1 MSPVPVTILT
11 GFLGSGKTTLLR
23 NLLGRPELA
32 RTAVIVNEFGEIGLD
47 HLLVADAQEDIVEL
61 NSGCLCCTV
70 RGDLIETLGRLEQR
84 RSADGKEAFDRI
96 VVETTGLADPAPII
110 HTLTTHERLAA
121 NYRLDGVV
129 TVVDAAN
136 GAGTLDRHEES
147 VKQAAMADRLVLS
160 KTDLPEGQAERQAIE
175 ARLRGLNPAAD
186 IIVGGPDQVT
196 PKQLFDAGLYDPSRK
211 APDVAR
217 WLREEAYAAGPG
229 DDSHHDHHHAGH
241 DHGDHDHAHDHGD
254 HDHGGHDH
262 SHDPNRHDDRIQA
275 YCVVREEAISSAAFS
290 LFVEILTMNRGPDLL
305 RVKGIVKLA
314 EDPDRPAVV
323 HGVQHIFHPPVW
335 LDAWPDDDRRTK
347 LVFITRDIPRAWIDR
362 LLDALSEDKPALA
375 S

>member
-1 MSPVPVTILT
+1 MIPVPVTILT

-23 NLLGRPELA
+23 HLLGQPELS

-47 HLLVADAQEDIVEL
+47 HLLVADAKEDIVEL

-70 RGDLIETLGRLEQR
+70 RGDLIDTLARLEQR
-84 RSADGKEAFDRI
+84 RHADGKEAFDRI

-136 GAGTLDRHEES
+136 GSGTLDRHQES

-160 KTDLPEGQAERQAIE
+160 KTDLEEGQAGRQALE

-186 IIVGGPDQVT
+186 IIAGGPDSVS
-196 PKQLFDAGLYDPSRK
+196 PRQLFDAGLYDPSTK
-211 APDVAR
+211 TPDVAR
-217 WLREEAYAAGPG
+217 WLREEAYETGPQNG
-229 DDSHHDHHHAGH
+229 SHHDHHHAGH
-241 DHGDHDHAHDHGD
+241 DHDHGHDHRHD
-254 HDHGGHDH
+254 HDHGHGHDH

-314 EDPDRPAVV
+314 EEPDRPAVV

-335 LDAWPDDDRRTK
+335 LDAWPDEDRRTK

-362 LLDALSEDKPALA
+362 LLDALSENTSALA

>member
-1 MSPVPVTILT
+1 MSLVPVTILT

-23 NLLGRPELA
+23 HLLGQPELS

-47 HLLVADAQEDIVEL
+47 HLLVADAKEDIVEL

-70 RGDLIETLGRLEQR
+70 RGDLIDTLARLEAR
-84 RSADGKEAFDRI
+84 RRADGKETFDRI

-136 GAGTLDRHEES
+136 GAGTLDRHQES

-160 KTDLPEGQAERQAIE
+160 KTDLEEGQAGRQGLE
-175 ARLRGLNPAAD
+175 ERLRGLNPAAD
-186 IIVGGPDQVT
+186 IIAGGPDSVS
-196 PKQLFDAGLYDPSRK
+196 PRQLFDAGLYDPSTK

-217 WLREEAYAAGPG
+217 WLREEAYETGPQDG
-229 DDSHHDHHHAGH
+229 SHHDHHHAGH
-241 DHGDHDHAHDHGD
+241 DHGHDHDHHHDHH
-254 HDHGGHDH
+254 HDHGHDH

-275 YCVVREEAISSAAFS
+275 YCIVREEAISSAAFS

-314 EDPDRPAVV
+314 EEPDRPAVV

-335 LDAWPDDDRRTK
+335 LDAWPDEDRRTK

-362 LLDALSEDKPALA
+362 LLDALSENTSALA

>member
-70 RGDLIETLGRLEQR
+70 RGDLIETLGRLEAR

-129 TVVDAAN
+129 TVVDSAN

-186 IIVGGPDQVT
+186 IIVGGPDRVL

-217 WLREEAYAAGPG
+217 WLREEAYAAGP
-229 DDSHHDHHHAGH
+229 DDGSHHDHHHAGH
-241 DHGDHDHAHDHGD
+241 DHVHDHGGQD
-254 HDHGGHDH
+254 HGGHDHGGHDH

-314 EDPDRPAVV
+314 EQPDRPAVV

-335 LDAWPDDDRRTK
+335 LDAWPDEDRRTK

-362 LLDALSEDKPALA
+362 LLDALSENKPAPA

>member
-1 MSPVPVTILT
+1 MSLVPVTILT

-23 NLLGRPELA
+23 HLLGQPELS

-47 HLLVADAQEDIVEL
+47 HLLVADAKEDIVEL

-70 RGDLIETLGRLEQR
+70 RGDLIETLGRLEAR
-84 RSADGKEAFDRI
+84 RRADGKEAFDRI

-136 GAGTLDRHEES
+136 GAGTLDRHQES

-160 KTDLPEGQAERQAIE
+160 KTDLDEGQAGRQGLE
-175 ARLRGLNPAAD
+175 ERLRGLNPAAD
-186 IIVGGPDQVT
+186 IIAGGPDSVS
-196 PKQLFDAGLYDPSRK
+196 PRQLFDAGLYDPSTK

-217 WLREEAYAAGPG
+217 WLREEAYETGPQDG
-229 DDSHHDHHHAGH
+229 SHHDHHHAGH
-241 DHGDHDHAHDHGD
+241 DHGHDHDHHHGHDHG
-254 HDHGGHDH
+254 HGHDH

-275 YCVVREEAISSAAFS
+275 YCIVREEAISSAAFS

-314 EDPDRPAVV
+314 EEPDRPAVV
-323 HGVQHIFHPPVW
+323 HGVQHVFHPPVR
-335 LDAWPDDDRRTK
+335 LDAWPDEDRRTK

-362 LLDALSEDKPALA
+362 LLDALSENKSALA

>member
-1 MSPVPVTILT
+1 MSLVPVTILT

-23 NLLGRPELA
+23 HLLGRPELA

-47 HLLVADAQEDIVEL
+47 HLLVADAKEDIVEL

-70 RGDLIETLGRLEQR
+70 RGDLIDTLGRLEAR
-84 RSADGKEAFDRI
+84 RRADGKEAFDRI

-136 GAGTLDRHEES
+136 GAGTLDRHQES

-160 KTDLPEGQAERQAIE
+160 KTDLDEGQAGRQALE

-186 IIVGGPDQVT
+186 IIAGGPDSVS
-196 PKQLFDAGLYDPSRK
+196 PRQLFDAGLYDPSTK
-211 APDVAR
+211 APDVVR
-217 WLREEAYAAGPG
+217 WLREEAYETGPQDG
-229 DDSHHDHHHAGH
+229 SHHDHHHAGH
-241 DHGDHDHAHDHGD
+241 DHDHD
-254 HDHGGHDH
+254 HDHGHEHDHGHDH

-275 YCVVREEAISSAAFS
+275 YCIVREEAISSAAFS

-314 EDPDRPAVV
+314 EEPDRPAVV

-335 LDAWPDDDRRTK
+335 LDAWPDEDRRTK

-362 LLDALSEDKPALA
+362 LLDALSENTSALA

>member
-1 MSPVPVTILT
+1 MSLVPVTILT

-23 NLLGRPELA
+23 SLLGRQELS

-47 HLLVADAQEDIVEL
+47 HLLVADAREDIVEL

-70 RGDLIETLGRLEQR
+70 RGDLIETLGRLEAR

-129 TVVDAAN
+129 TVVDAVN
-136 GAGTLDRHEES
+136 GSDTLDRHEES
-147 VKQAAMADRLVLS
+147 VKQAAMADRLVMS
-160 KTDLPEGQAERQAIE
+160 KTDLAEGEAGREGLE

-186 IIVGGPDQVT
+186 IIVGGPDTVL
-196 PKQLFDAGLYDPSRK
+196 PKQLFDAGLYDPSTK
-211 APDVAR
+211 TPDVAR
-217 WLREEAYAAGPG
+217 WLREEAYAAGP
-229 DDSHHDHHHAGH
+229 DDGSHHDHHHAGH
-241 DHGDHDHAHDHGD
+241 DHGHGHAHDH
-254 HDHGGHDH
+254 GHDH

-275 YCVVREEAISSAAFS
+275 YCIVREEAISGAAFS

-314 EDPDRPAVV
+314 EQPDRPAVV

-335 LDAWPDDDRRTK
+335 LDAWPDGDQRTK

>member
-1 MSPVPVTILT
+1 MSLVPVTILT

-23 NLLGRPELA
+23 SLLGREELA

-47 HLLVADAQEDIVEL
+47 HLLVADAKEDIVEL

-70 RGDLIETLGRLEQR
+70 RGDLIETLGRLEAR
-84 RSADGKEAFDRI
+84 RRDDGKEAFDRI

-136 GAGTLDRHEES
+136 GSGTLDCHQES

-160 KTDLPEGQAERQAIE
+160 KTDLEEGQAGRE
-175 ARLRGLNPAAD
+175 ALEVRLRGLNPAAD
-186 IIVGGPDQVT
+186 VIVAGPDAVL
-196 PKQLFDAGLYDPSRK
+196 PRQLFDAGLYDPSTK

-217 WLREEAYAAGPG
+217 WLREEAYAAGP
-229 DDSHHDHHHAGH
+229 DDGSHHHHHHAGHGHDHGDGHDHDHGH
-241 DHGDHDHAHDHGD
+241 DHGDHA
-254 HDHGGHDH
+254 H

-275 YCVVREEAISSAAFS
+275 YCVVREEAISGAAFS

-323 HGVQHIFHPPVW
+323 HGVQHVFHPPVW
-335 LDAWPDDDRRTK
+335 LDSWPDEDRRTK

>member
-1 MSPVPVTILT
+1 MSLVPVTILT

-23 NLLGRPELA
+23 HLLGRPELA

-47 HLLVADAQEDIVEL
+47 HLLVADAKEDIVEL

-70 RGDLIETLGRLEQR
+70 RGDLIETLGRLEAR
-84 RSADGKEAFDRI
+84 RRADGKEAFDRI

-136 GAGTLDRHEES
+136 GAGTLDRHQES

-160 KTDLPEGQAERQAIE
+160 KTDLEEGQAGRQGLE
-175 ARLRGLNPAAD
+175 ERLRGLNPAAD
-186 IIVGGPDQVT
+186 IIAGGPDSVS
-196 PKQLFDAGLYDPSRK
+196 PRQLFDAGLYDPSTK

-217 WLREEAYAAGPG
+217 WLREEAYETGPQDG
-229 DDSHHDHHHAGH
+229 SHHDHHHAGH
-241 DHGDHDHAHDHGD
+241 DHGHDHDHHHGHDHG
-254 HDHGGHDH
+254 HGHDH

-275 YCVVREEAISSAAFS
+275 YCIVREEAISSAAFS

-314 EDPDRPAVV
+314 EEPDRPAVV
-323 HGVQHIFHPPVW
+323 HGVQHVFHPPVR
-335 LDAWPDDDRRTK
+335 LDAWPDEDRRTK

-362 LLDALSEDKPALA
+362 LLDALSENKSALA